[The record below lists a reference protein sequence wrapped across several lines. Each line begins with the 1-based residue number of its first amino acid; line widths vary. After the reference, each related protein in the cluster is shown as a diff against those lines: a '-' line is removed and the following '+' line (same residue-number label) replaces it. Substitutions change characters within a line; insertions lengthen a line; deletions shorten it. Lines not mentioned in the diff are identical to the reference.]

1 MSEKTIL
8 KEDETVVPVE
18 TPIVEEVAGTDT
30 SAEAEAVAVE
40 ATAED
45 AEEVELTIEEQLKV
59 AQGEAAD
66 FRDRWMRVQAE
77 FANARKRMD
86 KQRTLTYQNATADLT
101 AKILPAID
109 DFERAIGSVPTEVSE
124 NSWFEGIVL
133 VQKKLLGILENIG
146 VQSIESVGQPFDPNF
161 HEAIQQ
167 EPSDEYESGIVARE
181 LQKGYQLGDRVI
193 RPSLVTVAD

>member
-8 KEDETVVPVE
+8 KEDETVEPVE
-18 TPIVEEVAGTDT
+18 TPIIDEAVETDT
-30 SAEAEAVAVE
+30 AAEAEVA
-40 ATAED
+40 AED
-45 AEEVELTIEEQLKV
+45 AEEVALTIEEQL
-59 AQGEAAD
+59 EAAQAEAVD

-86 KQRTLTYQNATADLT
+86 KQRALTYQNATVDLT

-109 DFERAIGSVPTEVSE
+109 DFERAIDNVPGEISE
-124 NSWFEGIVL
+124 NSWFEGIEL
-133 VQKKLLGILENIG
+133 VQKKLSGVLESIG
-146 VQSIESVGQPFDPNF
+146 VQPIEAVGQPFDPNI

-193 RPSLVTVAD
+193 RPSLVTVAA